1 MMKRLSATLA
11 AGGLVLAGCSVGE
24 GSGLGTVTITATT
37 YVDAGAPADDA
48 GGAPVAEPGAGAVAQ
63 PEAGT
68 VPASQVGGECGTV
81 GDGIRVRAYSATSCE
96 FAMAIYPVA
105 ISATYT
111 LQQRGPSAP
120 VADAATGLSVVSPV
134 TGQTYPISCSKS
146 SDGGVL
152 SCRKPDEEKTV
163 GADFSGPT
171 QSYWYSNQSP
181 I

>member
-1 MMKRLSATLA
+1 MVKRLSATLA
-11 AGGLVLAGCSVGE
+11 AAGLVLAGCSVGE
-24 GSGLGTVTITATT
+24 GSGPGTVTITATT

-48 GGAPVAEPGAGAVAQ
+48 GGVPASEPGAGAVAQ
-63 PEAGT
+63 PDAGT

-111 LQQRGPSAP
+111 LHRSSPSAP
-120 VADAATGLSVVSPV
+120 GADAASGLSVVSPV
-134 TGQTYPISCSKS
+134 TGQTYPITCFKTS
-146 SDGGVL
+146 SGSTL
-152 SCRKPDEEKTV
+152 SCYKPDEEKTV

-171 QSYWYSNQSP
+171 EAYWHSNQSP